1 MPALLWMMSS
11 PPSCASANWIS
22 FCIALPSD
30 VSARKKS
37 ARPPAVVM
45 RSTVSRASA
54 SLRSATTTEAPSRA
68 SRSAVA
74 RPIPEPPP
82 VTMAA
87 LPLTS
92 TVRPPRPRCS
102 KSRRRESR
110 AAAGRVALVLA
121 GLRCRGAGLG
131 PGGALLHRQDRGQHV
146 LVVGQRLGEGELL
159 ALELDLRRLALAQPQ
174 HGAQAW
180 KRVHAYA
187 GRQLRDARDALRQQQ
202 EGIGAAVDDR
212 VGVLLAQSTVR
223 VLHDRAQLVRL
234 DLLRFR
240 HWSNSVPCPA

>member
-54 SLRSATTTEAPSRA
+54 SLRSATTT
-68 SRSAVA
+68 
-74 RPIPEPPP
+74 EPPP

-187 GRQLRDARDALRQQQ
+187 G
-202 EGIGAAVDDR
+202 
-212 VGVLLAQSTVR
+212 
-223 VLHDRAQLVRL
+223 
-234 DLLRFR
+234 
-240 HWSNSVPCPA
+240 